1 MQKVKAA
8 GTPGPAHRA
17 LGELVGNW
25 KAEVKCWM
33 DPKNEPNVS
42 EATADTNWTL
52 DGHFLQEDFHGEM
65 MGKPFDGRML
75 LGFDNT
81 KQKFNCVWVDSL
93 NTSMSTSE
101 GKGESG
107 FKTITLEGKV
117 DCPVTG
123 QKDMPVKQVLRVLSH
138 DKHTFEMFNNGQKS
152 MEITYTRQ

>member
-1 MQKVKAA
+1 MFRKDYKMKTDVYEEKGMSSKQQQRSGGKSGDMDKDQMMQKMKAA

-65 MGKPFDGRML
+65 MGQPFDGRML

-93 NTSMSTSE
+93 NT
-101 GKGESG
+101 
-107 FKTITLEGKV
+107 
-117 DCPVTG
+117 
-123 QKDMPVKQVLRVLSH
+123 
-138 DKHTFEMFNNGQKS
+138 
-152 MEITYTRQ
+152 